1 MGLHQAIPKYT
12 LWAPFLHFPI
22 CQRGMNFMEIEEHV
36 MILRKMVLGLS
47 FLGLVNSQSCTS
59 QQLGTAAVVVAAG
72 AAVGAA
78 ILIGGSSSGTT
89 YPTDPTTVTTC
100 REESVCST
108 YYDYYVNRRESCRV
122 ENVCRE
128 TTENRRRYLKALN
141 EGGYEAIVA
150 SLANN
155 AKLESVVDVT
165 TLAKSFDLSH
175 DSALKLADALNESRA
190 GNLAKLESLGISS
203 RDLGE
208 LAMLRLP
215 SQESID
221 RLARSLDQYPVLTSG
236 MLSRMII
243 KGREYQK
250 ALEAKN

>member
-1 MGLHQAIPKYT
+1 
-12 LWAPFLHFPI
+12 
-22 CQRGMNFMEIEEHV
+22 
-36 MILRKMVLGLS
+36 MILRKLVLGAS
-47 FLGLVNSQSCTS
+47 FLSLVNAQSCTN

-78 ILIGGSSSGTT
+78 VLIGGSSSGSS
-89 YPTDPTTVTTC
+89 YPTEPTTVTTC
-100 REESVCST
+100 REESVCKT
-108 YYDYYVNRRESCRV
+108 YYDYYGNRRESCRV
-122 ENVCRE
+122 ENVC
-128 TTENRRRYLKALN
+128 TESTEHRRRYLKSLHD
-141 EGGYEAIVA
+141 GGYEAIVA

-155 AKLESVVDVT
+155 ATLESVVDVT

-175 DSALKLADALNESRA
+175 DSAQKLAEALNESRA
-190 GNLAKLESLGISS
+190 GNLAKLEALGISS

-208 LAMLRLP
+208 LSMLRLP

-221 RLARSLDQYPVLTSG
+221 QLARSLDQYPVLTTG

-250 ALEAKN
+250 ALEAKK